1 MTARSGAVIVCH
13 ACARAARST
22 RRVRCPVFIRRGA
35 AREKVAS
42 MSEALARILV
52 ADDEADLRALLQRYL
67 SHQGYAVRTVDSAAP
82 LDKLLARERFDVLVL
97 DVMMPGED
105 GLSICRRLRAQ
116 GETIPI
122 VMLTARGDPLD
133 RIIGLEMGADDYL
146 PKPFNPRELLA
157 RIQALVRRQ
166 RVLGA
171 HIGPTPEGA
180 TIAFG
185 AHVLRIAE
193 RRLERG
199 GQDVPLTT
207 GEFALLQALALN
219 PNRPLGRD
227 RLMELARGREHE
239 ATDRSVDVQVMRL
252 RKLIEADPA
261 NPRHIQ
267 TVWGVGYVFVPEACA
282 DPVKSK

>member
-1 MTARSGAVIVCH
+1 M
-13 ACARAARST
+13 
-22 RRVRCPVFIRRGA
+22 PM
-35 AREKVAS
+35 K
-42 MSEALARILV
+42 EALARVLV

-67 SHQGYAVRTVDSAAP
+67 TDQGCVVRTVDGAEP
-82 LDKLLARERFDVLVL
+82 LEKLLARERFDVLVL

-146 PKPFNPRELLA
+146 PKPFTPRELLA

-171 HIGPTPEGA
+171 HTGPLASTGVVR
-180 TIAFG
+180 FG
-185 AHVLRIAE
+185 AFALHLGE
-193 RRLERG
+193 RRLERAG
-199 GQDVPLTT
+199 EVEGTREDVAITSA
-207 GEFALLQALALN
+207 EFALLRVFAQN

-227 RLMELARGREHE
+227 RLIELAHGPEHE

-252 RKLIEADPA
+252 RRLIEADPA
-261 NPRHIQ
+261 APRNIQ
-267 TVWGVGYVFVPEACA
+267 TVWGVGYVFVPEGAPA
-282 DPVKSK
+282 P

>member
-1 MTARSGAVIVCH
+1 MERDAGRGGG
-13 ACARAARST
+13 
-22 RRVRCPVFIRRGA
+22 RRYDVR
-35 AREKVAS
+35 

-67 SHQGYAVRTVDSAAP
+67 TDQGYAVRTVDSAAP

-166 RVLGA
+166 RMLGA
-171 HIGPTPEGA
+171 HVGGAAPERA
-180 TIAFG
+180 SLRFG
-185 AHVLRIAE
+185 AYTLHLAE
-193 RRLERG
+193 RRLERAGDG
-199 GQDVPLTT
+199 GTQEDVPLTT
-207 GEFALLQALALN
+207 GEFTLLQALATN
-219 PNRPLGRD
+219 ANRPLGRD
-227 RLMELARGREHE
+227 RLIELARGRDHE
-239 ATDRSVDVQVMRL
+239 ATDRSIDVQVMRL
-252 RKLIEADPA
+252 RKLIEADPSR
-261 NPRHIQ
+261 PRHIQ
-267 TVWGVGYVFVPEACA
+267 TVWGVGYVFVPDAPA
-282 DPVKSK
+282 DAGAA